1 MTKSFFEKLKK
12 GMNIEDLIEENG
24 NLEEINL
31 EENNEQKE
39 KNQEK
44 ERNTEKKSNKKKK
57 QNKKKIKIK
66 KEKTEKKD
74 DLKGKSSF
82 IEKLSNE
89 KEKIKGELV
98 IDLYQTEKEIVIRVP
113 IAGVNPEELDI
124 SIENDMVQIQG
135 ERKEPEENQKEFII
149 KECFWG
155 LFSREIILPE
165 EVDASRTKAYFKNG
179 ILTIRMPKIEKYKKR
194 KIIIKSEE

>member
-12 GMNIEDLIEENG
+12 GMNIEDLIEENDD
-24 NLEEINL
+24 LKKSD
-31 EENNEQKE
+31 NEQEE

-44 ERNTEKKSNKKKK
+44 ERKTEKTSNKKKK
-57 QNKKKIKIK
+57 QNKKKIEIE

-74 DLKGKSSF
+74 TPRKKSSF

-89 KEKIKGELV
+89 KEKIKGELA
-98 IDLYQTEKEIVIRVP
+98 IDLYQTEKEIVIRAP
-113 IAGVNPEELDI
+113 IAGINPEELDI

-135 ERKEPEENQKEFII
+135 ERREPEEDWQEFII

-155 LFSREIILPE
+155 PFSREIILPE
-165 EVDASRTKAYFKNG
+165 EVDASRAEAYFKNG
-179 ILTIRMPKIEKYKKR
+179 ILVVRLPKIEKYKKR